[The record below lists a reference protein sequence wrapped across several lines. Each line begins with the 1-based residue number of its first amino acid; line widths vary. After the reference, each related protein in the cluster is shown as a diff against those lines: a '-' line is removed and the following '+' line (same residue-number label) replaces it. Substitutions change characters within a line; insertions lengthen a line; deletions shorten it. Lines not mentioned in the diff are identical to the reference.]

1 MKQWVVVFI
10 ALIMATGSQ
19 AAPVYIELAP
29 EFVVNYGDNG
39 RLKYMKA
46 QVTIRAVDDEAAL
59 EVNYHSDYL
68 RHELIMLF
76 SRQLPSIINSPEGK
90 EAMLKEATKAV
101 QRIMRNETGRP
112 MIDQVLFTNFVAP

>member
-1 MKQWVVVFI
+1 MKQWGVIFI
-10 ALIMATGSQ
+10 ALVTASLSQ
-19 AAPVYIELAP
+19 AAPVYIEMAP
-29 EFVVNYGDNG
+29 EFVVNYGDVG

-59 EVNYHSDYL
+59 EVNYHSDFI

-76 SRQLPSIINSPEGK
+76 SRQLPSIVNSPEGK
-90 EAMLKEATKAV
+90 EAMLNEATKAV